1 VNIST
6 TSVIAF
12 DAYDVNRQNAA
23 FILIDRA
30 TNLTVGAGMI
40 RHGLRRYE
48 NVHWQSL
55 AIGREQRASLTDQE
69 SFVLWLFGLSGSG
82 KSTIANQVEQ
92 ILHRNGVHT
101 YILDGDNVRHG
112 LNHDL
117 GISDSDRA
125 ENIRRVSEVAKLFV
139 DAGVVT
145 IVSFISPFGEERKL
159 ARDIVGTE
167 DFFEVFVDSPLE
179 VVEARDV
186 KGLYAKARAGLIP
199 NFAGINSPYEIPINP
214 DLKIDTSSSS
224 IDECAQMVLEALIN
238 KGLIQPNLA

>member
-1 VNIST
+1 MT
-6 TSVIAF
+6 TENTPQPTGDIRWHEHAITRE
-12 DAYDVNRQNAA
+12 DRWAKQNS
-23 FILIDRA
+23 RGC
-30 TNLTVGAGMI
+30 T
-40 RHGLRRYE
+40 
-48 NVHWQSL
+48 
-55 AIGREQRASLTDQE
+55 
-69 SFVLWLFGLSGSG
+69 LWLTGLSGAG

-92 ILHRNGVHT
+92 IFHRNGLRT

-112 LNHDL
+112 LNADL
-117 GISDSDRA
+117 GFSDSDRA

-167 DFFEVFVDSPLE
+167 DFFEVFVDAPLE

-199 NFAGINSPYEIPINP
+199 NFTGINSPYEIPVDP
-214 DLKIDTSSSS
+214 DLRIDTSGSS
-224 IDECAQMVLEALIN
+224 IEECVQMVLQALTN
-238 KGLIQPNLA
+238 NGLIQRNLA